1 MIEDSPVPSSILA
14 RIASRVYIEH
24 LAEFAT
30 TLLGV
35 DPVKYGHLTYD
46 AGQNAW
52 KCCSEVSMICSVCVV
67 IKAINFT

>member
-1 MIEDSPVPSSILA
+1 MAEARLIEESPVPSSILA

-30 TLLGV
+30 TLLGI

-52 KCCSEVSMICSVCVV
+52 KSCFVVSMISSVCM
-67 IKAINFT
+67 